1 MELSNKEKKRLKEK
15 YPHWTIIT
23 GASSG
28 IGLALAEAL
37 ASCGMDLVVN
47 ARNEANLERLATRWE
62 NEYNI
67 QVIVVASDLSKE
79 EGVALLLE
87 KTASLKVSLLIAAA
101 GFGTSGAFVES
112 RLETEVNML
121 RLNCEAVVKLSHHFA
136 QQFKAQGAGGLVLF
150 GSLVGF
156 QGTAYAAA
164 YAATKAFVQTFAEG
178 LAVELA
184 PYGVDVLGV
193 APGPVKTGFGER
205 AAMDMGGATPVEKVV
220 RPTLAAL
227 GRQDTVV
234 PGSFAKFLYSS
245 LSLLPRWAKVQVMSK
260 IMKGMA
266 AEK

>member
-1 MELSNKEKKRLKEK
+1 MELSTKEKKRLKEN
-15 YPHWTIIT
+15 YPNWVIIT

-37 ASCGMDLVVN
+37 ASCGMDLVIS
-47 ARNEANLERLATRWE
+47 ARNETQLEHLATKWE

-67 QVIVVASDLSKE
+67 QVIVVAADLSQE
-79 EGVALLLE
+79 EGVALLIE
-87 KTASLKVSLLIAAA
+87 KTASLLVSLLITAA
-101 GFGTSGAFVES
+101 GFGTSGAFVEGE
-112 RLETEVNML
+112 LDIEINML
-121 RLNCEAVVKLSHHFA
+121 RLNCEAVLRLSHHFA
-136 QQFKAQGAGGLVLF
+136 QQFKAQGAGGLVFF

-178 LAVELA
+178 LRVELA

-193 APGPVKTGFGER
+193 APGPVQTGFGDR
-205 AAMDMGGATPVEKVV
+205 AAMDMGGATPVEKIVQ
-220 RPTLAAL
+220 PILAAL
-227 GRQDTVV
+227 GRQGTVV

-245 LSLLPRWAKVQVMSK
+245 LALLPRWAKVQVMSK

-266 AEK
+266 GHQ